1 MTLRR
6 GPARRVAIAGVV
18 GALYV
23 VLSLIVAP
31 LAYGPL
37 QFRLGEVLKP
47 LVIKYPVTIPA
58 FAVGVGLVNLFSP
71 VAGGL
76 ELILMPAVNLVGGVL
91 CWFVARRVG
100 GDGRDV
106 RGQPALRPD
115 HRGRRGDG
123 AALRRRAALPRRLR
137 FGRGLRG
144 DPPVPGQRLAG
155 AQGLGG
161 ALPGAPR

>member
-1 MTLRR
+1 MMVKQ

-47 LVIKYPVTIPA
+47 LVIKYPITIPA
-58 FAVGVGLVNLFSP
+58 FAVGVGLVNIFSP

-76 ELILMPAVNLVGGVL
+76 ELVLMPIVNLIGGVL
-91 CWFVARRVG
+91 CWSVARRVG
-100 GDGRDV
+100 GAVGTYAASLLFALIIAAGVATVLHFAAGLPYLVTFGSVAVSEVILLFLGNALLV
-106 RGQPALRPD
+106 RR
-115 HRGRRGDG
+115 
-123 AALRRRAALPRRLR
+123 
-137 FGRGLRG
+137 
-144 DPPVPGQRLAG
+144 V
-155 AQGLGG
+155 
-161 ALPGAPR
+161 

>member
-1 MTLRR
+1 MAIK
-6 GPARRVAIAGVV
+6 GSSARRVAVAGVV

-23 VLSLIVAP
+23 ILSLIVAP

-71 VAGGL
+71 LAGGL
-76 ELILMPAVNLVGGVL
+76 ELVLMPVVNLVGGVV

-100 GDGRDV
+100 GTFGTYAASVLFALIIAAGVATVLHLAAGLPYFVAFGSVAVSEVILLSLGNALLV
-106 RGQPALRPD
+106 RR
-115 HRGRRGDG
+115 
-123 AALRRRAALPRRLR
+123 
-137 FGRGLRG
+137 
-144 DPPVPGQRLAG
+144 V
-155 AQGLGG
+155 
-161 ALPGAPR
+161 

>member
-1 MTLRR
+1 MSIKGST
-6 GPARRVAIAGVV
+6 ARRVAVAGVV

-37 QFRLGEVLKP
+37 QFRLGEALKP

-71 VAGGL
+71 LAGGL
-76 ELILMPAVNLVGGVL
+76 ELVLMPVVNLVGGAV

-100 GDGRDV
+100 GTFGTYAASLLFALIIAAGVATVLHFAAGLPYLVAFGSVAVSEVMLLFLGNALLV
-106 RGQPALRPD
+106 RR
-115 HRGRRGDG
+115 
-123 AALRRRAALPRRLR
+123 
-137 FGRGLRG
+137 
-144 DPPVPGQRLAG
+144 V
-155 AQGLGG
+155 
-161 ALPGAPR
+161 